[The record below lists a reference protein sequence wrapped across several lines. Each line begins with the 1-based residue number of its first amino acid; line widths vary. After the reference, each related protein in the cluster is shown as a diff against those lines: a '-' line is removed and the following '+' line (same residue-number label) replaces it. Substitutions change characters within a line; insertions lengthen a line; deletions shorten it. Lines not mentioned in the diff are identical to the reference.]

1 MFYVVILFLSE
12 SSFNSSEVLLREEQA
27 KFIEWQK
34 SLPYVEVMTN
44 LQKKFEAVRQD
55 EIAKVE
61 KTRLQNLSKKE
72 LKNVHALSTSIN
84 KKLLH
89 GPMSYLRS
97 SDAGGNKASVE
108 EIEQVAEL
116 HAALRRRM

>member
-1 MFYVVILFLSE
+1 MSE

-116 HAALRRRM
+116 HAALRRLPAAS